1 MAPRLAFL
9 AITAFWVTMNVWLW
23 HDQYGGS
30 QADDFDVPPEL
41 VWHKILTAP
50 DSSSLSVYAHNERT
64 GYCEFSTGVG
74 QQMANLD
81 EDRPPPA
88 GLVARAG
95 YQIHFSGNVALGGF
109 TNRLKFDTR
118 ITFRTAREWSEL
130 ALRLTT
136 RNGMAEIHSVAT
148 NQTVRLRFNSD
159 GMVYQH
165 DLTFTELT
173 NPGTLMRL
181 IFGNWTDFLPGDMD
195 FAELAA
201 IRSTT
206 PTWQWTARRTRLLI
220 GSEKVPIYRLQ
231 TSLLGRTLTLD
242 VSTLGDVLRVELPGE
257 FEARI
262 DELNRP

>member
-1 MAPRLAFL
+1 MAHRLAFL
-9 AITAFWVTMNVWLW
+9 ALAAFWVTMNVWLW
-23 HDQYGGS
+23 HDQYGGNDS
-30 QADDFDVPPEL
+30 DDFDVPPEL

-50 DSSSLSVYAHNERT
+50 DASSLSVYSANERM

-74 QQMANLD
+74 QQMATLD

-118 ITFRTAREWSEL
+118 VTFRTTREWSEL
-130 ALRLTT
+130 SLRLTT
-136 RNGMAEIHSVAT
+136 RSGMAEIHSLAT
-148 NQTVRLRFNSD
+148 NQSVRVRFNSD

-165 DLTFTELT
+165 DLPFAELT
-173 NPGTLMRL
+173 NPSTLMRL
-181 IFGNWTDFLPGDMD
+181 LFGNWADFLPGDFD
-195 FAELAA
+195 LPELAA
-201 IRSTT
+201 VRNAA
-206 PTWQWTARRTRLLI
+206 PAWQWTARRTRLLI

-242 VSTLGDVLRVELPGE
+242 VSTLGDVLQLRLPGE